1 MKAVNLIPTDSKRGG
16 ARAAAT
22 APRGPAVALIGL
34 LVIALAYVTVYVLT
48 SNTIK
53 DRKAKVAAVQT
64 QVTAAQA
71 AAARLT
77 NYVNFT
83 KLASNRDATVRQIAT
98 QRFDWHAALSDLSK
112 VVPANTSLESLLGT
126 VSPTAS
132 VNGSGGS
139 GGGSASGTGTL
150 RSAINAPAFE
160 MSGCTATQ
168 DDVARLMSRLRVVN
182 GVQRVTLADSHKPD
196 SAAAGV
202 AVASASSG
210 TASGGCPTN
219 WPTFDLVVFFQ
230 ALPGQTDATAA
241 TGTTTTTTTTTT
253 STTSAASTTPT
264 ASTPSNAQ
272 PVASTAGG
280 SK

>member
-22 APRGPAVALIGL
+22 APRGPGIALIGV
-34 LVIALAYVTVYVLT
+34 LVIALAFVTVYVLT

-53 DRKAKVAAVQT
+53 DRKAKIAAVQT

-71 AAARLT
+71 AASRLT
-77 NYVNFT
+77 NYVDFT

-112 VVPANTSLESLLGT
+112 VVPANTSLQSLLGT

-132 VNGSGGS
+132 VSGSGASGGS
-139 GGGSASGTGTL
+139 SAGGTGAM

-168 DDVARLMSRLRVVN
+168 DDVARLMSRLRLVN

-196 SAAAGV
+196 SGAAGA
-202 AVASASSG
+202 AVVSASSG

-230 ALPGQTDATAA
+230 ALPGQTDATAG

-264 ASTPSNAQ
+264 ANTPSNAQ
-272 PVASTAGG
+272 PVASTQGG